1 MVNIFG
7 KFVVNQESVFV
18 KKKNLFQLF
27 IKLIYIIQLLFVIQI
42 IIVK

>member
-18 KKKNLFQLF
+18 KKNPFFQLF